1 MDLVPEA
8 LEHTL
13 HERIRHV
20 NKSAYIL
27 IACIGLF
34 IAGIVYYYAK
44 PEPPKEANQPAE
56 QAVQQA
62 NINVAFDGTS
72 MFEEV
77 NGQRSWELKAES
89 ITLDPNTKLTHLN
102 NIKGSVFQEKGGK
115 VEFTAKNAVFEPDNR
130 VITMEGEI
138 KAQASDSG
146 VFTAEKANYY
156 SKDKK
161 FEATGKIKL
170 IKDDTVITGDKL
182 ESDANMEKIKITGQA
197 KVIRG
202 GN

>member
-1 MDLVPEA
+1 MDLVPKA

-20 NKSAYIL
+20 NKSTYIL
-27 IACIGLF
+27 IACVGLF

-44 PEPPKEANQPAE
+44 PEPKESNEPAE

-62 NINVAFDGTS
+62 HINVVFDGTLI
-72 MFEEV
+72 FEEV

-102 NIKGSVFQEKGGK
+102 NIKGSVFHEKGEK

-138 KAQASDSG
+138 KAQASDGG

-161 FEATGKIKL
+161 FKATGKIKL
-170 IKDDTVITGDKL
+170 IKDNTLITGDKL